1 MDYNPVFDSV
11 FVAAAAPAITLAAAK
26 VANEASCTT
35 CNSAQDNPSE
45 TVKIT
50 WTISSFGLAAGK
62 HIYVPYN
69 IVLNFGATPL
79 MADGTTYYDNWSFAT
94 KCTNK

>member
-11 FVAAAAPAITLAAAK
+11 FVAAAAPTITLAAAK
-26 VANEASCTT
+26 VADADSCTT
-35 CNSAQDNPSE
+35 CNSKMDNPSE
-45 TVKIT
+45 TVAIT

-69 IVLNFGATPL
+69 IVLAFGATPK
-79 MADGTTYYDNWSFAT
+79 MADATTYYDNWSFAT